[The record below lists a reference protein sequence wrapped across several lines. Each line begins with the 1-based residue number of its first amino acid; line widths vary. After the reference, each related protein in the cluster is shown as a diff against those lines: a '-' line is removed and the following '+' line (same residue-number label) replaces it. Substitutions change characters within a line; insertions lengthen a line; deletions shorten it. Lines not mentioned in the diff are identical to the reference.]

1 MTIGQSIKYARK
13 ERAISQTELSKMM
26 GVTQATMSNWEH
38 DKVVPNTF
46 NLISMA
52 DSLDIS
58 LDELVGRKRR

>member
-26 GVTQATMSNWEH
+26 GVTQTTISNWEH